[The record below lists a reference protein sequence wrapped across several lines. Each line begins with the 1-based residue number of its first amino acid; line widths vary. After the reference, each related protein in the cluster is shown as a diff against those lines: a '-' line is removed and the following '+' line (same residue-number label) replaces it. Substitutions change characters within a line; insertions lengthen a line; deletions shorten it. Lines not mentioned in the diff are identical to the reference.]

1 VDFPLSTE
9 VSILENSFMC
19 TPFFLFN
26 FHLVSPFLAF
36 YQQMKSNADL
46 EASVATL
53 RQELTD
59 AHEAHTAAQAAL
71 EQQATNAAN
80 EHARALNEI
89 KEALRVASIEAE
101 SSQQREQRRR
111 VVDGAALAAAQA
123 TLETAREEHAFDTA
137 TIASLR
143 ADLARE
149 STDHAEAL
157 DSSLFGHL
165 EDVQAL
171 KAAHDA
177 AMEAERNRAVEQARA
192 AEETHRVELAELED
206 LHQARLD
213 LERSSAASQ
222 IAKEVAQ
229 AQERTQKVVLTRL
242 LHRVGKGAPLMAAW
256 LAWQRY
262 ASRAAMNSLA
272 QSYAAEKNR
281 ASEDHATQLK
291 EELALYE
298 SSVLELRSKISSSV
312 SEVEARE
319 RAEALR
325 LLQAAQ
331 SESQAAMS
339 AAQIAREEERKLEAT
354 SRAVEIKSLLEERQ
368 NVEEE
373 SAQAVACAND
383 NTRACTMRYM
393 LRRIGYGA
401 PLASAWSRWV
411 RQTRAI
417 ATAALKS
424 EFEEKYRRECDVTK
438 TRVLKHITRRIG
450 YGAPLISAWSLWVR
464 QTRAIA
470 TVGLKN
476 EYEER
481 YRQER
486 DATKVRVLKHIVR
499 RIGYGA
505 PLGSAW
511 SLWVRQA
518 RAIATVA
525 LKSDYDDKICRE
537 RDAIR
542 TRVLKHVARRIGYG
556 APLGSAWSLWVRRT
570 RAMAALAFK
579 SFNDDKFN
587 HQHRCAV
594 ARTLKHVIRRFRY
607 GLLSVSMRQWDQQTR
622 TAATN
627 ALADAHASERRQDHQ
642 SVAVATFQRFIHR
655 CLHTV
660 PLLAAWRSWTSAI
673 ASIKTSAALTSAMV
687 AEARKEHAKMAARMV
702 KRAAHRFSCQS
713 CVAAA
718 WHTWVRYMWAQR
730 VVDGLV
736 TRYTSESELAA
747 AAAASEVTTAAQA
760 AKDANVKEL
769 SALHA
774 MEMAAQRA
782 KFEASLVDL
791 QADHAAVYFSVF
803 LCRFLVIHLMLL
815 LITRFSL
822 ISPICFTSALQFL
835 KHVSNRCLR
844 R

>member
-1 VDFPLSTE
+1 
-9 VSILENSFMC
+9 
-19 TPFFLFN
+19 
-26 FHLVSPFLAF
+26 
-36 YQQMKSNADL
+36 
-46 EASVATL
+46 
-53 RQELTD
+53 
-59 AHEAHTAAQAAL
+59 
-71 EQQATNAAN
+71 
-80 EHARALNEI
+80 
-89 KEALRVASIEAE
+89 
-101 SSQQREQRRR
+101 
-111 VVDGAALAAAQA
+111 
-123 TLETAREEHAFDTA
+123 
-137 TIASLR
+137 
-143 ADLARE
+143 
-149 STDHAEAL
+149 
-157 DSSLFGHL
+157 
-165 EDVQAL
+165 
-171 KAAHDA
+171 
-177 AMEAERNRAVEQARA
+177 
-192 AEETHRVELAELED
+192 
-206 LHQARLD
+206 
-213 LERSSAASQ
+213 
-222 IAKEVAQ
+222 
-229 AQERTQKVVLTRL
+229 
-242 LHRVGKGAPLMAAW
+242 MAAW

-505 PLGSAW
+505 PLISAW

-556 APLGSAWSLWVRRT
+556 APLGSAWSLWVRQT
-570 RAMAALAFK
+570 RAMVALAFK

>member
-1 VDFPLSTE
+1 
-9 VSILENSFMC
+9 MC

>member
-1 VDFPLSTE
+1 
-9 VSILENSFMC
+9 MC

-505 PLGSAW
+505 PLISAW

-525 LKSDYDDKICRE
+525 LKSEYDDKICRE

>member
-1 VDFPLSTE
+1 L
-9 VSILENSFMC
+9 
-19 TPFFLFN
+19 
-26 FHLVSPFLAF
+26 
-36 YQQMKSNADL
+36 KSEYD
-46 EASVATL
+46 
-53 RQELTD
+53 D
-59 AHEAHTAAQAAL
+59 
-71 EQQATNAAN
+71 
-80 EHARALNEI
+80 
-89 KEALRVASIEAE
+89 
-101 SSQQREQRRR
+101 
-111 VVDGAALAAAQA
+111 
-123 TLETAREEHAFDTA
+123 
-137 TIASLR
+137 
-143 ADLARE
+143 
-149 STDHAEAL
+149 
-157 DSSLFGHL
+157 
-165 EDVQAL
+165 
-171 KAAHDA
+171 
-177 AMEAERNRAVEQARA
+177 
-192 AEETHRVELAELED
+192 
-206 LHQARLD
+206 
-213 LERSSAASQ
+213 
-222 IAKEVAQ
+222 
-229 AQERTQKVVLTRL
+229 
-242 LHRVGKGAPLMAAW
+242 
-256 LAWQRY
+256 
-262 ASRAAMNSLA
+262 
-272 QSYAAEKNR
+272 
-281 ASEDHATQLK
+281 
-291 EELALYE
+291 
-298 SSVLELRSKISSSV
+298 KIC
-312 SEVEARE
+312 RE
-319 RAEALR
+319 RDAIRTRVL
-325 LLQAAQ
+325 
-331 SESQAAMS
+331 
-339 AAQIAREEERKLEAT
+339 KH
-354 SRAVEIKSLLEERQ
+354 
-368 NVEEE
+368 
-373 SAQAVACAND
+373 VA
-383 NTRACTMRYM
+383 
-393 LRRIGYGA
+393 RRIGYGA
-401 PLASAWSRWV
+401 PL
-411 RQTRAI
+411 
-417 ATAALKS
+417 
-424 EFEEKYRRECDVTK
+424 
-438 TRVLKHITRRIG
+438 G
-450 YGAPLISAWSLWVR
+450 SAWSLWVR

>member
-1 VDFPLSTE
+1 
-9 VSILENSFMC
+9 MC

-505 PLGSAW
+505 PLISAW